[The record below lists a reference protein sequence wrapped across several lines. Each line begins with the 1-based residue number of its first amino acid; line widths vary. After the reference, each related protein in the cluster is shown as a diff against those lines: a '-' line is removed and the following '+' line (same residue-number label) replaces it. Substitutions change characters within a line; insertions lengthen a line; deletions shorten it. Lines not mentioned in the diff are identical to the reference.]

1 MVNEKTLEDNLTYKV
16 VKDNSLIQKAKSDL
30 TLNEQKLIN
39 YLISLIKPSD
49 IDFKTYTI
57 KIGDFAK
64 LVGLDNKH
72 MYRDF
77 KVIIDEIEKKSFWF
91 EDDEQITKISWV
103 LKPKYLKKTGMVELH
118 LDPDVKK
125 YLIGLQNNF
134 TEYELYNILSLK
146 SKYSV
151 SIYELLK
158 SHSFKKK
165 SIILEIEDFKS
176 SINAS
181 KDSYKSFGLF
191 KQKVLEKA
199 IDDINEFTD
208 MQIKYECLDGHQK
221 VMNTLQ
227 GRKVAFLKFYIKS
240 RDELGRYSVYQK
252 TRNRI
257 FDTEKENDQVPHQIS
272 FDTDNDTG
280 DLYDDTTNQKI

>member
-1 MVNEKTLEDNLTYKV
+1 MLNEKAIEDNLTYKV
-16 VKDNSLIQKAKSDL
+16 VKDNTLIQKAKSDL
-30 TLNEQKLIN
+30 TLNEQKLVN

-57 KIGDFAK
+57 KISDFAK

-77 KVIIDEIEKKSFWF
+77 KVIIDEIESKSFWF

-103 LKPKYLKKTGMVELH
+103 LKPKYLKKTGTVELH

-146 SKYSV
+146 SKYAV

-158 SHSFKKK
+158 SHSYKKMVIFGIDEFK
-165 SIILEIEDFKS
+165 EN
-176 SINAS
+176 INAG

-221 VMNTLQ
+221 VMNALQ
-227 GRKVAFLKFYIKS
+227 GRKVAFLKFHIKT

-252 TRNRI
+252 TKNRI
-257 FDTEKENDQVPHQIS
+257 FDSERENSQVPHQIS